1 MSSLIKLT
9 KLLRIKNKDL
19 KSKIKYVVQ
28 KRLYIVQ
35 NKVVNFNHVNVV
47 NHNKQVLGY

>member
-1 MSSLIKLT
+1 MNSLNKLT

-28 KRLYIVQ
+28 KRLCIVQ
-35 NKVVNFNHVNVV
+35 NKVVNFNHVNVKRTRDS
-47 NHNKQVLGY
+47 N